1 MYQIKPIQNS
11 QDPFYSLIE
20 QDPVRPHIPPH
31 KRLGKNAQVWV
42 LTDCATHTPQA
53 VLCVNLLDK
62 VAHAESDLFTYDG
75 DAPDVITFY
84 SIWSLKPQGG
94 RRMIHQLPEYV
105 KQNWPT
111 VTRMVTLSPPTQM
124 AETFHVSCG
133 AKLLHTNET
142 TVNYEYSF
150 S

>member
-1 MYQIKPIQNS
+1 MYQIKPIQS
-11 QDPFYSLIE
+11 PQDPFYNLIE
-20 QDPVRPHIPPH
+20 QDPVRPHIPAH

-42 LTDCATHTPQA
+42 LTDCATQTPQA
-53 VLCVNLLDK
+53 VLCVNLLDR

-133 AKLLHTNET
+133 AKLLHTNDT
-142 TVNYEYSF
+142 TVNYEYEF
-150 S
+150 T